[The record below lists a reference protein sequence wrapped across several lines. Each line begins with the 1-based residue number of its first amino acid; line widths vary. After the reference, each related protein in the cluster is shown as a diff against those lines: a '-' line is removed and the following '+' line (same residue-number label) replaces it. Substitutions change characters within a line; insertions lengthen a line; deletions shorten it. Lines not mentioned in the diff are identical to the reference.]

1 MGFPQWCSNN
11 SWHCNMWT
19 LMVWSVRFCYW
30 PCAGTIMNLYLILK
44 VLDFLHLRFGS
55 DSWRISIGVHKL
67 DIGNPW
73 CSWFLYYC
81 ALNARVSFLGFS
93 IDFVGIKVLQW
104 CSGFN
109 VAIKDFQ
116 FCFGLN
122 VNLWFYLFRFWSL
135 ICLLFSFYGFN
146 LLIPFAIHLVFAFVR
161 MMLILGTSDGVD
173 V

>member
-1 MGFPQWCSNN
+1 MDIDGSEC
-11 SWHCNMWT
+11 
-19 LMVWSVRFCYW
+19 
-30 PCAGTIMNLYLILK
+30 K
-44 VLDFLHLRFGS
+44 VLLLSMWRNHPEFVSDIEGAGFSPFEVWIWFLE
-55 DSWRISIGVHKL
+55 ISIGVHKL
-67 DIGNPW
+67 DIENPW

-93 IDFVGIKVLQW
+93 IDFVGIEVLQW

-116 FCFGLN
+116 LCFGLN
-122 VNLWFYLFRFWSL
+122 VNLWFCLFRFWSL